1 MKEGCCYCGNVQIK
15 FCESN
20 VILALH
26 CHCVDCQKYFGA
38 KASVLTMP
46 SKTLEI
52 FGKTCTAEVIGGS
65 GKKVIRH
72 FCGECGTVI
81 FNVPE
86 FRPGYINLMVST
98 LNDSSWVKFD
108 FSIWTKFAPTWA
120 KPSTDIVFPGAI
132 PSEVLKTL
140 PF

>member
-1 MKEGCCYCGNVQIK
+1 
-15 FCESN
+15 
-20 VILALH
+20 
-26 CHCVDCQKYFGA
+26 
-38 KASVLTMP
+38 MP

-52 FGKTCTAEVIGGS
+52 SGKTRTAEVIGGS
-65 GKKVIRH
+65 GKKIIRH

-86 FRPGYINLMVST
+86 FRPGYTNLMVST
-98 LNDSSWVKFD
+98 LDDVSWIKFD
-108 FSIWTKFAPTWA
+108 FSIWTKSAPTWA

-132 PSEVLKTL
+132 PSEVLKTI